1 MYTIGII
8 EDDKDL
14 RDSIEEYAKINKQ
27 YFVIFSFESIE
38 EWNSAKHI
46 SEIIPDF
53 ILLDIGL
60 PGISGFKGLAQ
71 LKMFYQETNI
81 IFISGESDPLT
92 IWDTMIN
99 GADGFITKPFSF
111 SELLSK
117 MVVVKNGGVTVDS
130 IALKKIIAL
139 TGVNKQQASPNRFL
153 KSKVTKREQQVI
165 DLLLEGYSYL
175 EVATFLSVSYA
186 TVNQH
191 IKNIYKKLKVKS
203 KAQLSA
209 KLLNNA
215 SKERA
220 YV

>member
-14 RDSIEEYAKINKQ
+14 RDSIEEFAQINKQ

-38 EWNSAKHI
+38 EWNRSKHI

-60 PGISGFKGLAQ
+60 PGISGLKGLAQ
-71 LKMFYQETNI
+71 LKLFYEETNF

-99 GADGFITKPFSF
+99 GADGFITKPFIF

-139 TGVNKQQASPNRFL
+139 TGVNKKQANHNLLL

-191 IKNIYKKLKVKS
+191 IKNIYKKFKVKS

-209 KLLNNA
+209 KLLNNQ
-215 SKERA
+215 SKEREYA
-220 YV
+220 